1 METFFGNCFK
11 IAKLGEVK
19 IEEFIL
25 SRYDYGGFKYIY
37 NKDLDDFIEF
47 LEVAFEKV
55 QERELW
61 EFYVAKSTMSD
72 LPPFEQILND
82 RKERIEVQQI
92 SWDEVEDVSAKAYE
106 AFKK

>member
-1 METFFGNCFK
+1 METFFGSCFK

-47 LEVAFEKV
+47 LNIAFEKV
-55 QERELW
+55 EEEKLW
-61 EFYVAKSTMSD
+61 DYYVAKSTLAD
-72 LPPFEQILND
+72 LPSFEKILSE
-82 RKERIEVQQI
+82 RKEKQEVQQT
-92 SWDEVEDVSAKAYE
+92 SWEEVEDISNKAYE